1 MMGKGDGGGSILQRI
16 MMCGAALR
24 VVGWDPFCLCLLPGR
39 LQGGGGA
46 CCLWAPRFLCP
57 PGDQISDCFG
67 ELGDPMGCHRWNDL
81 PVASPVFWSFM
92 TQYGQQLWGMS
103 QHRKGQTQHVAGWG
117 AHFLAL
123 GY

>member
-1 MMGKGDGGGSILQRI
+1 MCGVALRLLGGSQGGG
-16 MMCGAALR
+16 MG
-24 VVGWDPFCLCLLPGR
+24 PFLPVSVTWEIAGD
-39 LQGGGGA
+39 GGGA
-46 CCLWAPRFLCP
+46 CCSWAPRFLCP
-57 PGDQISDCFG
+57 PGDQISNCFG
-67 ELGDPMGCHRWNDL
+67 ESGDPMGCRRWSDL
-81 PVASPVFWSFM
+81 PVASPVFWCFM